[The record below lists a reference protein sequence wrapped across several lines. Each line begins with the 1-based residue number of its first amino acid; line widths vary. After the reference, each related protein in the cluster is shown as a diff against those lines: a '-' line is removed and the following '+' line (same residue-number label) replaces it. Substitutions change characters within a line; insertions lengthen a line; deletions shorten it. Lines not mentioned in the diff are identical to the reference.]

1 MLPRL
6 HPLFLFL
13 ILLVCSCE
21 EFSSKKIKEAQQKK
35 AVKTTPLK
43 DSTAPVQYIVDTNL
57 LTTENAALK
66 LEVYGNENTE
76 SKVRI
81 QTKFGAIIC
90 KLYKDTPLH
99 RANFVMLTKKG
110 YFDSTLFY
118 RIIPNFVVQ
127 GGNSDR
133 DYTFEKMKQIGT
145 YTIPEEIQAHHFH
158 KRGAL
163 AMAVSEQ
170 FDVLPELRTKNSSP
184 YNFYIVQN
192 GPISDEYMDAIEKEY
207 NITIPEYRREVYRAV
222 GGTPHLDDNYT
233 VFGEVISG
241 IHVIDKLAAVEK
253 DSYDFPK
260 EKLFLTVELIK

>member
-1 MLPRL
+1 MFQIK
-6 HPLFLFL
+6 LF
-13 ILLVCSCE
+13 ILLFISFLSISCE
-21 EFSSKKIKEAQQKK
+21 EFSSKKVKENQQKK
-35 AVKTTPLK
+35 VNKTSYSPADTTV
-43 DSTAPVQYIVDTNL
+43 SYEIDTNL
-57 LTTENAALK
+57 LTSENAGAK
-66 LEVYGNENTE
+66 LARYGLENKETTI
-76 SKVRI
+76 RI
-81 QTKFGAIIC
+81 HTKFGAITC
-90 KLYKDTPLH
+90 LLYKDTPLH

-133 DYTFEKMKQIGT
+133 DYTFEKMKEIGN
-145 YTIPEEIQAHHFH
+145 YTIPEEIKPHHIH

-170 FDVLPELRTKNSSP
+170 FDIAPELRTKNSSP

-192 GPISDEYMDAIEKEY
+192 GPVSDAYLDAIEKEY
-207 NITIPEYRREVYRAV
+207 NITISEKRRQVYRTI

-241 IHVIDKLAAVEK
+241 MHVVDKLANVEK

-260 EKLFLTVELIK
+260 EKLYLTVELIK

>member
-1 MLPRL
+1 M
-6 HPLFLFL
+6 
-13 ILLVCSCE
+13 SCE
-21 EFSSKKIKEAQQKK
+21 EFSSKKVKESQQKK
-35 AVKTTPLK
+35 VTKSTPLY
-43 DSTAPVQYIVDTNL
+43 DTASPITYEIDTNL
-57 LTTENAALK
+57 LTSDNAGTK
-66 LEVYGNENTE
+66 LERYGKENPETT
-76 SKVRI
+76 VRI
-81 QTKFGAIIC
+81 HTKFGAITC
-90 KLYKDTPLH
+90 LLYKDTPLH
-99 RANFVMLTKKG
+99 RANFIMLTKKG

-133 DYTFEKMKQIGT
+133 DYTFEKMKEIGS
-145 YTIPEEIQAHHFH
+145 YTIPEEIKTHHIH

-170 FDVLPELRTKNSSP
+170 FDIAPELRTKNSSP

-192 GPISDEYMDAIEKEY
+192 GPISDAYMDAIEKEY
-207 NITIPEYRREVYRAV
+207 NITISEKRREVYRAI

-241 IHVIDKLAAVEK
+241 MHIVDKLATVEK

-260 EKLFLTVELIK
+260 EKLYLTVELIK